1 MNTTAPVIFPAAV
14 TADSYR
20 DLLRGVAGEV
30 ADATA
35 ALPAGY
41 QRLCAGLER
50 FWESVREHRVALRP
64 VAESSEGQ
72 ELLGRIGRPFQHL
85 LYSELINSGCQ
96 NPVSQ
101 LSPLIEDVRSIARAE
116 LRSGR
121 RARQRRRQLL
131 ERVGQHCRA

>member
-1 MNTTAPVIFPAAV
+1 MNKTSHAIFPDQAAV
-14 TADSYR
+14 DACR
-20 DLLRGVAGEV
+20 DLLRDMAGEV

-35 ALPAGY
+35 TLPAGY
-41 QRLCAGLER
+41 QRLCAGLES
-50 FWESVREHRVALRP
+50 FWESVRERRGELRP
-64 VAESSEGQ
+64 VAESAEGA

-85 LYSELINSGCQ
+85 LYSELISSGCD

-131 ERVGQHCRA
+131 ERVGEHCRA

>member
-1 MNTTAPVIFPAAV
+1 MNTTSHVISPADAA
-14 TADSYR
+14 ADSFR
-20 DLLRGVAGEV
+20 DLLRDMAGEV

-41 QRLCAGLER
+41 QRLCAGLQS
-50 FWESVREHRVALRP
+50 FWESVREHRGALRP

-85 LYSELINSGCQ
+85 LYSELINSGCE

-121 RARQRRRQLL
+121 RAVRRRRQLL
-131 ERVGQHCRA
+131 ERVGEHCRA

>member
-1 MNTTAPVIFPAAV
+1 MNTPAHVISPATASVD
-14 TADSYR
+14 TYR
-20 DLLRGVAGEV
+20 DLLRDMAGEV

-41 QRLCAGLER
+41 RRLCAGLES
-50 FWESVREHRVALRP
+50 FWESVREHRSTLRP
-64 VAESSEGQ
+64 VAESTEGQ

-85 LYSELINSGCQ
+85 LYSELVNSGCE

-101 LSPLIEDVRSIARAE
+101 LTPLIEDVRSIARAE

-131 ERVGQHCRA
+131 ERVGAHCRA

>member
-1 MNTTAPVIFPAAV
+1 MNKTSDRILRDETAVDA
-14 TADSYR
+14 YR
-20 DLLRGVAGEV
+20 DLLRDMAGEV

-35 ALPAGY
+35 TLPAGY
-41 QRLCAGLER
+41 QRLCAGLES
-50 FWESVREHRVALRP
+50 FWESVRERRDELRP
-64 VAESSEGQ
+64 VAESAGGA

-85 LYSELINSGCQ
+85 LYSELINSGCE

-131 ERVGQHCRA
+131 ERVGEHCRA